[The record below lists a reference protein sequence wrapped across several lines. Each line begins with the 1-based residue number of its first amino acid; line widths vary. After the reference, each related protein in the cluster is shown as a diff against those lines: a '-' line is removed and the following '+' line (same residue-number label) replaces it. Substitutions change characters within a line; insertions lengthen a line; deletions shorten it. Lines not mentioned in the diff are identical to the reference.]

1 MTVVRR
7 LMATAIAANAAA
19 SVSARIGPIGV
30 WYILREESMNINSDL
45 SDVGANA
52 LNPSRA

>member
-1 MTVVRR
+1 MRR